1 MDLLHDKYR
10 RLTEQFQQMGSVLVA
25 FSAGVDSTLLLKAA
39 HDALGEKAVAVTVHS
54 CLLPDRELAEAKAFC
69 EKEGIEQLILEQ
81 NPLEIEGFCAN
92 PRDRCYRCKR
102 QLFGQLVSLAR
113 QRGLAQVVEGSNVDD
128 EGDYRPGMVA
138 VAELGIQSP
147 LLQAGLRKAEIRALS
162 RELGLGVWDKPSFA
176 CLASRLAYGEEIT
189 PEKLAMVDRAEQVL
203 LDAGFRQVRV
213 RVHGTLARIEVEP
226 GQLDLLLAKRQTVEP
241 ALRALGFAYV
251 TMDLGGYRT
260 GSMNQI

>member
-54 CLLPDRELAEAKAFC
+54 CLLPDRELAEATAFC